1 MSGLDDPDHNGGVA
15 FMGSEQ
21 AALVLALS
29 VAKERELSEV
39 EGRVRGEYLEDLL
52 HGTYG
57 DDAAAQRRARHLG
70 YPLHGSHIVMLVDI
84 DDFRGFNRVRQISED
99 AIQALKREFLRR
111 VAPPVPTPYP
121 PPLVHAPSAPVVP
134 P

>member
-1 MSGLDDPDHNGGVA
+1 MA
-15 FMGSEQ
+15 IEQ

-57 DDAAAQRRARHLG
+57 DDAAAQRRAPHLG
-70 YPLHGSHIVMLVDI
+70 YPPHGSHIVMLVDI
-84 DDFRGFNRVRQISED
+84 DDFRGFNRGRPISEG
-99 AIQALKREFLRR
+99 AVQALETE
-111 VAPPVPTPYP
+111 VPRPC
-121 PPLVHAPSAPVVP
+121 AA
-134 P
+134 